1 MAAGPDD
8 IRGLIHSQG
17 ARIPHLPRSAAAL
30 SWQITAH
37 VSKALSLDPEPGRK
51 PARALGAWDHCLH
64 GKLVF
69 PGAAGCIVTI
79 TSGLLAYSLPLFVLL
94 SFLTRGGR
102 FFFIAVLPRY
112 YGEPAIPSAAEAA
125 SAPVQW
131 RSAPGEKFAEHQM
144 QRLDRRRHEE
154 FEGAR
159 GRFSLH
165 MRIVIARLM
174 MMTRSQI
181 ACTS

>member
-1 MAAGPDD
+1 MSGLCARPMAAGPDD

-94 SFLTRGGR
+94 SLLTRGGR
-102 FFFIAVLPRY
+102 GFWAGPQECSGALSR
-112 YGEPAIPSAAEAA
+112 AA
-125 SAPVQW
+125 SVGDFLAQLQ
-131 RSAPGEKFAEHQM
+131 SAKVVRCDAAAL
-144 QRLDRRRHEE
+144 RLL
-154 FEGAR
+154 GL
-159 GRFSLH
+159 SLAGWNA
-165 MRIVIARLM
+165 VVSAGLAGLAVAGLRLKP
-174 MMTRSQI
+174 
-181 ACTS
+181 

>member
-1 MAAGPDD
+1 MQYGRVRSDVRPLCAAPMAAGPDD

-131 RSAPGEKFAEHQM
+131 RSA
-144 QRLDRRRHEE
+144 RYRREICRAPDAAA
-154 FEGAR
+154 GAA
-159 GRFSLH
+159 S
-165 MRIVIARLM
+165 
-174 MMTRSQI
+174 S
-181 ACTS
+181 